1 MVSHRPPRH
10 GGYKHRR
17 VDLWF
22 LYGDPRSSWAVA
34 SVAVLAK
41 KFGIL
46 NVELAVGCWIMAIT
60 NIYIYVYLC
69 IYLVHGSVWQCMG
82 SDHILKIMFSPD
94 SMFIF
99 CFIFTPPVCTLFYV
113 SVRFCCRRQ
122 FRTFVAGNLLLTCGN
137 VGPRHHTDMKLCNIY
152 LSIWSQRQAFQL
164 CRHMLV

>member
-1 MVSHRPPRH
+1 MVSHTAPRR

-34 SVAVLAK
+34 VLAK

-46 NVELAVGCWIMAIT
+46 NVELAVGCWIMLIT
-60 NIYIYVYLC
+60 NIY

-82 SDHILKIMFSPD
+82 SDHILKRMFSPD
-94 SMFIF
+94 WMLIF
-99 CFIFTPPVCTLFYV
+99 CFIFTPPVCTLLYV

-122 FRTFVAGNLLLTCGN
+122 FRTFFAGNLLLTCGN

-164 CRHMLV
+164 CRHMLVLDS